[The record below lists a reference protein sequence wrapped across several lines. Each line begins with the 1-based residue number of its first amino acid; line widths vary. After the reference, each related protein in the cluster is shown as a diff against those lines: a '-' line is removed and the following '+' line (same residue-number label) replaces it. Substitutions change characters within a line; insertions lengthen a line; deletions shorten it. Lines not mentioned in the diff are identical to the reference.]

1 MIWIKTAH
9 NLIVFAISI
18 GALISS
24 LSFVNQANSIYL
36 EEAPKATQDLQKVF
50 LPPIYRMQWFVFAFD
65 GACLLYY
72 IYQWPIWDCIKEKFP
87 FFQYEAQSSEKADCT
102 TLLLNV
108 MFNLISKVSITDH
121 LPYSNSFVFR
131 DWPSES
137 SLHLASSQTKQSTKS
152 QSPTLTSHS
161 TNLPSK
167 HYRIP
172 RKHSS
177 QR

>member
-9 NLIVFAISI
+9 NLIVFVISI

-24 LSFVNQANSIYL
+24 LSFVDQVNGIYL

-65 GACLLYY
+65 GVCLLYY

-108 MFNLISKVSITDH
+108 MFNLISKVSIPIH
-121 LPYSNSFVFR
+121 HVSNLESLTYR
-131 DWPSES
+131 DWPLES
-137 SLHLASSQTKQSTKS
+137 SWHPASFQTRQSTKS
-152 QSPTLTSHS
+152 Q
-161 TNLPSK
+161 
-167 HYRIP
+167 
-172 RKHSS
+172 
-177 QR
+177 